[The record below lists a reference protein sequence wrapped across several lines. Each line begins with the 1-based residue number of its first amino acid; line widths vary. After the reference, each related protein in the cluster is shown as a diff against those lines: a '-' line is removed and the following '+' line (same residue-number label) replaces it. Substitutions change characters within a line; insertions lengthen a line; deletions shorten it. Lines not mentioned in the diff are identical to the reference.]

1 MKNLINILVVTFTL
15 CCSSCADLDIASDGR
30 VSLND
35 IFNRY
40 ERTSA
45 YYSNCLGYMPQVG
58 FTYENTNTP
67 LASFFVMKPMMQMTI
82 RTDRYPSGIKDI
94 RLLNIIL

>member
-58 FTYENTNTP
+58 FTYEIRI
-67 LASFFVMKPMMQMTI
+67 LLWLLFVMKPMMQMTI